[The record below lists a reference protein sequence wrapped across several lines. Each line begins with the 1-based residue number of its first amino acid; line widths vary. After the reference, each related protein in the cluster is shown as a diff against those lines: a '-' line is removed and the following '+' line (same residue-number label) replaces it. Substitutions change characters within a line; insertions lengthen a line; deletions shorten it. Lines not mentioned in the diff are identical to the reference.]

1 MTGTRLNLT
10 ETGLDVNMTFDL
22 IRVDGK
28 AITLICSWEWS
39 SFSISVYYREVS
51 NIVKHYSKK
60 SYNKYIECKT
70 NTMVLKNRVKEF
82 TESRGITIYKF
93 VQQTGIAMSTG
104 YKLSQNPNHLP
115 SITVLQAIC
124 DRYEIQPN
132 EIVYWI
138 D

>member
-1 MTGTRLNLT
+1 
-10 ETGLDVNMTFDL
+10 
-22 IRVDGK
+22 
-28 AITLICSWEWS
+28 
-39 SFSISVYYREVS
+39 
-51 NIVKHYSKK
+51 
-60 SYNKYIECKT
+60 
-70 NTMVLKNRVKEF
+70 MVLKNRVKEF

-104 YKLSQNPNHLP
+104 YKLSQDTNHLP
-115 SITVLQAIC
+115 SITVLQVIC

>member
-1 MTGTRLNLT
+1 
-10 ETGLDVNMTFDL
+10 
-22 IRVDGK
+22 
-28 AITLICSWEWS
+28 
-39 SFSISVYYREVS
+39 
-51 NIVKHYSKK
+51 
-60 SYNKYIECKT
+60 
-70 NTMVLKNRVKEF
+70 MVLKNRVKEF
-82 TESRGITIYKF
+82 TESKGLTIYKF

-104 YKLSQNPNHLP
+104 YKLSQNPSHLP

>member
-1 MTGTRLNLT
+1 
-10 ETGLDVNMTFDL
+10 
-22 IRVDGK
+22 
-28 AITLICSWEWS
+28 
-39 SFSISVYYREVS
+39 
-51 NIVKHYSKK
+51 
-60 SYNKYIECKT
+60 
-70 NTMVLKNRVKEF
+70 MVLKNRVKEF

-93 VQQTGIAMSTG
+93 IQQTGIAMSTG
-104 YKLSQNPNHLP
+104 YKLSQNPSHLP

>member
-1 MTGTRLNLT
+1 
-10 ETGLDVNMTFDL
+10 
-22 IRVDGK
+22 
-28 AITLICSWEWS
+28 
-39 SFSISVYYREVS
+39 
-51 NIVKHYSKK
+51 
-60 SYNKYIECKT
+60 
-70 NTMVLKNRVKEF
+70 MVLKNRVKEF

-104 YKLSQNPNHLP
+104 YKLSQNPSHLP